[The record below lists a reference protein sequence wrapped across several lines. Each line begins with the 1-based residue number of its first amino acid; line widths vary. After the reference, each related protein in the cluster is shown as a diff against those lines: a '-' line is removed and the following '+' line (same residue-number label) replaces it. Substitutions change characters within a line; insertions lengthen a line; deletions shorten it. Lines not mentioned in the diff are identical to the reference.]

1 MLIFTAI
8 TLVAFVFA
16 IVQGT
21 YVIVKNPRAQAN
33 RLFSIFSVLFSLWFI
48 GTAFQLSSATEEA
61 ARLWFRIGTLG
72 WYFIEPLFVHF
83 ILALT
88 EDRFTRKHR
97 WFAPLL
103 YVPAIILTCF
113 NLLTNVGT
121 LMFVRTGIGWTYD
134 QDFKSAWTALTS
146 VYAVV
151 YILSGPVI
159 LFRWSRKSSDPQR
172 AAQSRIIIFSLLAGM
187 ASYGATILLSSV
199 PALAYLPSISHI
211 FVIVWLAGVAFAI
224 LRHKLLSI
232 SPTEAAMTIF
242 TTMAD
247 GVLLIDREGKI
258 ANANPAACEIL
269 RVPAS
274 SLVGS
279 SVDGTLPSVF
289 IGDHSSWGT
298 AHSVRDL
305 ETTYDTGDGKTVYL
319 SVTTSADLD
328 GSGDRQGTVMVFRD
342 ITERKQVE
350 NQLHHMA
357 THDVLTGLPN
367 RTLMN
372 DRLKNALLRA
382 QRHTNQLCAVLFID
396 LDKFKDINDR
406 YGHDSGDFMLKE
418 AGLKL
423 TRCVREY
430 DTVCR
435 LGGDEFVV
443 LLTDLADQRSC
454 EIVIKRIQAAFRVP
468 LLLESLELTIT
479 LSIGVSFYPLNADT
493 PEDLFKFAD
502 IALYRVKSTGRNGYQ
517 FYSSDLDSETRK
529 TESLEKDLAEALGRN
544 EFEIYYQPIYDL
556 ATNRPASMEALLRWN
571 HPVLG
576 MVRPLDFIPIAE
588 RTGSIVP
595 IGEWVLRDACRQLRE
610 WQKTGREITLA
621 VNLSARQFQDPDLA
635 AKITAILNEYAIEP
649 RLIEL
654 EFTESTAMVDVE
666 RTVETVRK
674 LKERGIQIVIDDF
687 GSGFSSLAW
696 LKHLHPKAL
705 KIDKFFIQNVGSD
718 SNDSAIVKAI
728 VTMAHSMGMRVIAEG
743 IESKTQLDA
752 LRSMQWE
759 RSTDLAC
766 DGVQGF
772 LYSQPVPASK
782 AVQFLGS
789 GAATPRT

>member
-1 MLIFTAI
+1 M
-8 TLVAFVFA
+8 LVAFVFA
-16 IVQGT
+16 LLQAT
-21 YVIVKNPRAQAN
+21 YVIVKNPRAAAN
-33 RLFSIFSVLFSLWFI
+33 RLFVVFSAIFALWFI
-48 GTAFQLSSATEEA
+48 GTAFQLFSPDENA
-61 ARLWFRIGTLG
+61 ARLWFSIGTLG
-72 WYFIEPLFVHF
+72 WFFIAPVFVHF
-83 ILALT
+83 LLVLTENSFYRRHLWILLLLYAPAAALT
-88 EDRFTRKHR
+88 LANLTGDAGGYV
-97 WFAPLL
+97 FARS
-103 YVPAIILTCF
+103 V
-113 NLLTNVGT
+113 V
-121 LMFVRTGIGWTYD
+121 GWTYVSN
-134 QDFKSAWTALTS
+134 FRSALTS
-146 VYAVV
+146 LASAHSLASA
-151 YILSGPVI
+151 IFGIVI
-159 LFRWSRKSSDPQR
+159 LARWGRGSSDPQR
-172 AAQSRIIIFSLLAGM
+172 KAQSRIIILSVAAAM
-187 ASYGATILLSSV
+187 VSYSATAFLSFL
-199 PALAYLPSISHI
+199 PGLWYLPSIGNV
-211 FVIVWLAGVAFAI
+211 FVVAWLAGIAFAI
-224 LRHKLLSI
+224 MRHKLLSI
-232 SPTEAAMTIF
+232 SPTEAALTIF

-247 GVLLIDREGKI
+247 GVLLIDRHGSI

-279 SVDGTLPSVF
+279 SVEGTLPSVF
-289 IGDHSSWGT
+289 IGDHASWAT

-328 GSGDRQGTVMVFRD
+328 RSGERQGTVMVFRD

-367 RTLMN
+367 RTLLN

-382 QRHTNQLCAVLFID
+382 QRHRDQLLAVLFID
-396 LDKFKDINDR
+396 LDKFKEINDR
-406 YGHDSGDFMLKE
+406 HGHDSGDFMLRE
-418 AGLKL
+418 AARKL
-423 TRCVREY
+423 AKCVREY

-443 LLTDLADQRSC
+443 VLTDLADQRSC
-454 EIVIKRIQAAFRVP
+454 EIVIQRIQAAFRAP
-468 LLLESLELTIT
+468 LLLENLELTIT
-479 LSIGVSFYPLNADT
+479 LSIGVSFYPLNADK

-502 IALYRVKSTGRNGYQ
+502 MALYSVKSTGRNGYRL
-517 FYSSDLDSETRK
+517 YTSDLDTATRK
-529 TESLEKDLAEALGRN
+529 TESLEKDLAVALSRN

-556 ATNRPASMEALLRWN
+556 ATNEPSSMEALLRWN
-571 HPVLG
+571 HPDLG
-576 MVRPLDFIPIAE
+576 MVRPMDFIPMAE
-588 RTGSIVP
+588 RSGAIVP
-595 IGEWVLRDACRQLRE
+595 IGEWVLRDACRQLHE
-610 WQKTGREITLA
+610 WQETGREITLA

-635 AKITAILNEYAIEP
+635 AKITGILREFAIEP

-674 LKERGIQIVIDDF
+674 LKEQGIQIVIDDF

-743 IESKTQLDA
+743 IESTTQLDA
-752 LRSMQWE
+752 LRNMQWE
-759 RSTDLAC
+759 RATDLAC

-782 AVQFLGS
+782 AARFLGS
-789 GAATPRT
+789 GAAASPA

>member
-1 MLIFTAI
+1 MFIVVLM
-8 TLVAFVFA
+8 LVAFVCA
-16 IVQGT
+16 VLQAA
-21 YVIVKNPRAQAN
+21 YVIVKNPRAAAN
-33 RLFSIFSVLFSLWFI
+33 RLFVVFSGIFALWFI
-48 GTAFQLSSATEEA
+48 GTAFQLFSADQDT
-61 ARLWFRIGTLG
+61 ARVWFTIGTLG
-72 WYFIEPLFVHF
+72 WFFIAPVFVHF
-83 ILALT
+83 LLALT
-88 EDRFTRKHR
+88 ENVFYRKHL
-97 WFAPLL
+97 WILVPLYTPAAALTFVDMSGGVGAYVFARSI
-103 YVPAIILTCF
+103 V
-113 NLLTNVGT
+113 
-121 LMFVRTGIGWTYD
+121 GWTYVS
-134 QDFKSAWTALTS
+134 DFGSALTS
-146 VYAVV
+146 LANLHALASAIVG
-151 YILSGPVI
+151 IVI
-159 LFRWSRKSSDPQR
+159 LARWAKGSSDPRR
-172 AAQSRIIIFSLLAGM
+172 AAQSRIIILSVVAAMLFYS
-187 ASYGATILLSSV
+187 ATALLSHL
-199 PALAYLPSISHI
+199 PGLWYLPSIGNV
-211 FVIVWLAGVAFAI
+211 FVVVWLAGVAFAI

-232 SPTEAAMTIF
+232 SPMEAALTIF

-247 GVLLIDREGKI
+247 GVLLIDREGSI
-258 ANANPAACEIL
+258 VNANPAACEIL
-269 RVPAS
+269 KVPAS

-279 SVDGTLPSVF
+279 SVEGTLPSVF
-289 IGDHSSWGT
+289 IGDHASWGT
-298 AHSVRDL
+298 AHLVRDL

-328 GSGDRQGTVMVFRD
+328 GSGDRQGMVMVFRD

-367 RTLMN
+367 RTLLN

-382 QRHTNQLCAVLFID
+382 QRHTDQLCAVLFID

-406 YGHDSGDFMLKE
+406 YGHDSGDFMLRE
-418 AGLKL
+418 AALKL
-423 TRCVREY
+423 TKCVREY

-443 LLTDLADQRSC
+443 VLTDLADQRSC
-454 EIVIKRIQAAFRVP
+454 EIVIRRIQAAFRVP

-479 LSIGVSFYPLNADT
+479 LSIGVSFYPLNADL

-502 IALYRVKSTGRNGYQ
+502 IALYRVKSTGRNGFQ
-517 FYSSDLDSETRK
+517 FYSSDLDSATRK
-529 TESLEKDLAEALGRN
+529 TESLERDLADALSRN

-556 ATNRPASMEALLRWN
+556 VTNQPASMEALLRWN

-635 AKITAILNEYAIEP
+635 AKITGILNEYAIEP

-674 LKERGIQIVIDDF
+674 LKARGIQIVIDDF

-705 KIDKFFIQNVGSD
+705 KIDKFFIQNMGSD

-743 IESKTQLDA
+743 IESKSQLDV
-752 LRSMQWE
+752 LRNMQWE
-759 RSTDLAC
+759 RATDLAC

-782 AVQFLGS
+782 AVQFLGRS
-789 GAATPRT
+789 AAVSPA

>member
-1 MLIFTAI
+1 
-8 TLVAFVFA
+8 V
-16 IVQGT
+16 
-21 YVIVKNPRAQAN
+21 
-33 RLFSIFSVLFSLWFI
+33 SD
-48 GTAFQLSSATEEA
+48 
-61 ARLWFRIGTLG
+61 FR
-72 WYFIEPLFVHF
+72 
-83 ILALT
+83 
-88 EDRFTRKHR
+88 
-97 WFAPLL
+97 
-103 YVPAIILTCF
+103 
-113 NLLTNVGT
+113 
-121 LMFVRTGIGWTYD
+121 
-134 QDFKSAWTALTS
+134 SAWTSFANAHSLAS
-146 VYAVV
+146 AVFGV
-151 YILSGPVI
+151 VILS
-159 LFRWSRKSSDPQR
+159 RWGRRSSDPQR
-172 AAQSRIIIFSLLAGM
+172 KAQSRIIILSVAAAML
-187 ASYGATILLSSV
+187 SYSATAILSYR
-199 PALAYLPSISHI
+199 PGLAYLPSIGNA
-211 FVIVWLAGVAFAI
+211 FAVTWLAGIAFAI

-232 SPTEAAMTIF
+232 SPTEAALTIF

-247 GVLLIDREGKI
+247 GVLLVDRDGNI

-269 RVPAS
+269 RVPSS

-279 SVDGTLPSVF
+279 SVQGTLPSVF
-289 IGDHSSWGT
+289 IGDNASWGT
-298 AHSVRDL
+298 VQSVRDL
-305 ETTYDTGDGKTVYL
+305 ETTYDTGDGRTVYL
-319 SVTTSADLD
+319 SVTTSAELER
-328 GSGDRQGTVMVFRD
+328 SGGRQGTVMVFRD
-342 ITERKQVE
+342 ITERKQAE

-367 RTLMN
+367 RTLLN

-382 QRHTNQLCAVLFID
+382 QRHRDQLLAVLFID

-406 YGHDSGDFMLKE
+406 YGHDSGDIMLRE
-418 AGLKL
+418 AARKL
-423 TRCVREY
+423 TKCVREY

-443 LLTDLADQRSC
+443 VLTDLADQRSC
-454 EIVIKRIQAAFRVP
+454 EIVIQRIQAAFRAP

-479 LSIGVSFYPLNADT
+479 LSIGVSFYPLNSDLQ
-493 PEDLFKFAD
+493 EDLFKFAD
-502 IALYRVKSTGRNGYQ
+502 IALYRVKSSGRNGYQ
-517 FYSSDLDSETRK
+517 FYSSDLDTATRK
-529 TESLEKDLAEALGRN
+529 TESLEKDLADALSRG

-556 ATNRPASMEALLRWN
+556 ATNQPASMEALLRWN
-571 HPVLG
+571 HPTLG
-576 MVRPLDFIPIAE
+576 MVRPMDFIPIAE
-588 RTGSIVP
+588 RTGAIVP
-595 IGEWVLRDACRQLRE
+595 IGEWVLRDACRQLHE

-621 VNLSARQFQDPDLA
+621 VNLSARQFKDPDLA
-635 AKITAILNEYAIEP
+635 VKITGILNEFAIEP

-666 RTVETVRK
+666 RTVETVRR

-752 LRSMQWE
+752 LRNMQWE

-782 AVQFLGS
+782 AVQFLGPET
-789 GAATPRT
+789 AEATARARA

>member
-1 MLIFTAI
+1 
-8 TLVAFVFA
+8 
-16 IVQGT
+16 
-21 YVIVKNPRAQAN
+21 
-33 RLFSIFSVLFSLWFI
+33 
-48 GTAFQLSSATEEA
+48 
-61 ARLWFRIGTLG
+61 
-72 WYFIEPLFVHF
+72 
-83 ILALT
+83 
-88 EDRFTRKHR
+88 
-97 WFAPLL
+97 
-103 YVPAIILTCF
+103 
-113 NLLTNVGT
+113 
-121 LMFVRTGIGWTYD
+121 
-134 QDFKSAWTALTS
+134 
-146 VYAVV
+146 
-151 YILSGPVI
+151 
-159 LFRWSRKSSDPQR
+159 
-172 AAQSRIIIFSLLAGM
+172 
-187 ASYGATILLSSV
+187 
-199 PALAYLPSISHI
+199 
-211 FVIVWLAGVAFAI
+211 
-224 LRHKLLSI
+224 
-232 SPTEAAMTIF
+232 
-242 TTMAD
+242 
-247 GVLLIDREGKI
+247 
-258 ANANPAACEIL
+258 
-269 RVPAS
+269 
-274 SLVGS
+274 S
-279 SVDGTLPSVF
+279 SVDVTLPSVF

-305 ETTYDTGDGKTVYL
+305 ETIYDTGDGKTVYL

-342 ITERKQVE
+342 ITEREQVE

-367 RTLMN
+367 RTLLN

-454 EIVIKRIQAAFRVP
+454 EIVIKRIQAAFRGP
-468 LLLESLELTIT
+468 LLLESLELTLT

-493 PEDLFKFAD
+493 PEGLFKFAD
-502 IALYRVKSTGRNGYQ
+502 IALYRVKTSGRNGYQ

-529 TESLEKDLAEALGRN
+529 TESLEKDLADALGRN

-556 ATNRPASMEALLRWN
+556 ATNQPASMEALLRWN

-610 WQKTGREITLA
+610 WQKSGREITLA

-654 EFTESTAMVDVE
+654 EFTESAAMVDVE

-674 LKERGIQIVIDDF
+674 LKDRGIQIVIDDF

>member
-1 MLIFTAI
+1 MLI
-8 TLVAFVFA
+8 AFVSVVLQA
-16 IVQGT
+16 T
-21 YVIVKNPRAQAN
+21 YVIVKNPRAAAN
-33 RLFSIFSVLFSLWFI
+33 RLFVVFSGIFGLWFI
-48 GTAFQLSSATEEA
+48 GTAFQLSSAAEDA
-61 ARLWFRIGTLG
+61 ARLWFKIGTLG
-72 WYFIEPLFVHF
+72 WFFIAPVFVHF
-83 ILALT
+83 LLALT
-88 EDRFTRKHR
+88 ENAFYRKHL
-97 WFAPLL
+97 WILLLL
-103 YVPAIILTCF
+103 YAPAAALTSI
-113 NLLTNVGT
+113 TI
-121 LMFVRTGIGWTYD
+121 TGDAGAYVFARSVVGWTYVSN
-134 QDFKSAWTALTS
+134 FRSALTS
-146 VYAVV
+146 LANAHALASA
-151 YILSGPVI
+151 ISGIVI
-159 LFRWSRKSSDPQR
+159 LARWGRRSSDPQR
-172 AAQSRIIIFSLLAGM
+172 KAQSRTIILSVAAAML
-187 ASYGATILLSSV
+187 SYSATAFLSSL
-199 PALAYLPSISHI
+199 PGLWYLPSIGNV
-211 FVIVWLAGVAFAI
+211 FVVAWLAGIAFAI
-224 LRHKLLSI
+224 MRHKLLSI
-232 SPTEAAMTIF
+232 SPTEAALTIF

-247 GVLLIDREGKI
+247 GVLLMDRDGII
-258 ANANPAACEIL
+258 ANVNPAACEIL
-269 RVPAS
+269 KMPAR
-274 SLVGS
+274 SLLGS
-279 SVDGTLPSVF
+279 SVEGTLPSVF
-289 IGDHSSWGT
+289 VGDHASWGA

-305 ETTYDTGDGKTVYL
+305 ETTYGTGDGKTVYL
-319 SVTTSADLD
+319 SVTTSAELD
-328 GSGDRQGTVMVFRD
+328 RSGDRKGTVMVFRD

-367 RTLMN
+367 RTLLN

-382 QRHTNQLCAVLFID
+382 QRHRDQLLAVLFID
-396 LDKFKDINDR
+396 LDKFKEINDR
-406 YGHDSGDFMLKE
+406 YGHDSGDFMLRE
-418 AGLKL
+418 AALKL
-423 TRCVREY
+423 TKCVREY

-443 LLTDLADQRSC
+443 VLTDLADQRSC
-454 EIVIKRIQAAFRVP
+454 EIVIQRIQAAFRAP
-468 LLLESLELTIT
+468 LRLESLELTIT
-479 LSIGVSFYPLNADT
+479 LSIGVSFYPLNSDM

-502 IALYRVKSTGRNGYQ
+502 IALYRVKTTGRNGYQ
-517 FYSSDLDSETRK
+517 FYTSDMESATRK
-529 TESLEKDLAEALGRN
+529 TESLEKDLADALSRN

-556 ATNRPASMEALLRWN
+556 ATNQPASMEALLRWN

-588 RTGSIVP
+588 RTGLIVP

-621 VNLSARQFQDPDLA
+621 VNLSARQFKDPDLA
-635 AKITAILNEYAIEP
+635 AKITGILNEFAIEP

-666 RTVETVRK
+666 RTVETVRR
-674 LKERGIQIVIDDF
+674 LKDRGIQIVIDDF

-743 IESKTQLDA
+743 IESKTQADA
-752 LRSMQWE
+752 LRNMQWE

-782 AVQFLGS
+782 AVQFL
-789 GAATPRT
+789 ATERARA